1 MFRVLA
7 GVAGAGFSFMAGG
20 FAKEKLDQ
28 QRENRALATAFKE
41 NVFMKSLSVAAEESQ
56 RERSLPDLLSISSL
70 VPDLLCVYVL
80 AATPSTDWLAGYQ
93 LILHCSVPAGQ
104 ARLPTVLQPPH
115 THYRLQHCT
124 TY

>member
-1 MFRVLA
+1 MTR
-7 GVAGAGFSFMAGG
+7 GDMRCDGG
-20 FAKEKLDQ
+20 
-28 QRENRALATAFKE
+28 
-41 NVFMKSLSVAAEESQ
+41 ESE

-104 ARLPTVLQPPH
+104 ARPGYPQSYSPH
-115 THYRLQHCT
+115 TLT
-124 TY
+124 TGYNTALRTRITTLHTACREGKEEKAGVGRYSYLRTVKLESLLK